1 MLKLQEKNPE
11 KYQKHFSKYI
21 ADGITPDNL
30 ADKYEDVHRKIRQDP
45 SAAPK
50 KKIDLNKMKLFP
62 KRPKK
67 KSLEERRQRRI
78 EKINQLQ
85 NVADE
90 ENENKM
96 EVEENKEE

>member
-1 MLKLQEKNPE
+1 MLKLQETNPE

-30 ADKYEDVHRKIRQDP
+30 ADKYEEIHRKIRKDP

-50 KKIDLNKMKLFP
+50 KKRDLNKMKLFP

-67 KSLEERRQRRI
+67 LDAEEKRKRRI
-78 EKINQLQ
+78 EKIKQL
-85 NVADE
+85 
-90 ENENKM
+90 ENTKDDDTNKM
-96 EVEENKEE
+96 QVDEQKTQD